1 MSNICFMLAH
11 TFQLNMN
18 VPRVFK
24 GKEEHFAP
32 IGWLMSE
39 KLDGYRGQWDPE
51 DYNFWSRQK
60 KLFNAPEWFKKAMP
74 YEHLDGELFCG
85 RENFQKMG
93 AVRKKNPT
101 DEDWFPIK
109 FYVYDAPS
117 IEGEFYDR
125 YVALQE
131 IVKQAEINW
140 NELKTS
146 LGEKF
151 HNVSCPIVLTRH
163 HEVESIE
170 HMKSFYKEILDLGG
184 EGIMLKNPW
193 SEYEEGRSY
202 HLLKWKPNYDAEGI
216 VVDYKEGTGKYKNML
231 GSLVIRPLINKGNYQ
246 VIDKDENHDFSISG
260 MDDSIRNSYKI
271 THPIGTI
278 ITYEYS
284 GMTEKNIPRF
294 ARYMRIRDDV
304 IIKEEENMDVCDS
317 DVKLKNCIKIFQ
329 ALSKY
334 ERSNGEGFKA
344 AAYNKALKTLEGFT
358 NDSEVTSENL
368 LKVKGI
374 GPKIVEK
381 ALMIMNTG
389 SCPMYDNIKDL
400 KDPRELFM
408 EIHGV
413 GAVKAKQIANMG
425 ISSIE
430 ELKNHMNLKD
440 ILNDVQIKGLK
451 WHTDMKFR
459 IPYSEIQS
467 HEHILKNILNE
478 IDPYAELTISGSYR
492 RCKETSGDIDILIN
506 TPNVK
511 NNSIYNA
518 FIDKLFELKYLK
530 DEFSRGP
537 KKFMGI
543 CSLGTIG
550 RRIDIMYTKQN
561 EYPFAILY
569 FTGSM
574 EFNVKMRSELLE
586 KGLSLNEYGVKDTK
600 TNKMVKHDCITEK
613 DVFKFLGYNYVE
625 PANR

>member
-1 MSNICFMLAH
+1 MSNLSFMLAH
-11 TFQLNMN
+11 VFQLNMKI
-18 VPRVFK
+18 PRVFK
-24 GKEEHFAP
+24 DKEELFAP
-32 IGWLMSE
+32 VGWLMSE

-60 KLFNAPEWFKKAMP
+60 KLFNAPEWFKQAMP

-93 AVRKKNPT
+93 AVRRKNPT

-125 YVALQE
+125 YIALQE
-131 IVKQAEINW
+131 IVKEAEINW
-140 NELKTS
+140 KKLKTT

-151 HNVSCPIVLTRH
+151 KNVSCPIVLTTH
-163 HEVESIE
+163 YEVESIE
-170 HMKSFYKEILDLGG
+170 HMKSFNQEIIDMGG

-193 SEYEEGRSY
+193 SDYEEGRSH

-216 VVDYKEGTGKYKNML
+216 VVDYKDGSGKYKGKL
-231 GSLVIRPLINKGNYQ
+231 GALVIRPLINKGNYQ
-246 VIDKDENHDFSISG
+246 VIDKDENHEFSISG
-260 MDDSIRNSYKI
+260 MDDSIRESYKV

-284 GMTEKNIPRF
+284 GMTDKNKPRF

-304 IIKEEENMDVCDS
+304 TIQEEEMDICDS
-317 DVKLKNCIKIFQ
+317 DDKLKNCIKIFQ

-344 AAYNKALKTLEGFT
+344 AAYNKAVKALEGFT
-358 NDSEVTSENL
+358 TDGDVTSENL
-368 LKVKGI
+368 LKVKGV

-381 ALMIMNTG
+381 AMLIMNTG
-389 SCPMYDNIKDL
+389 TCPMYDNIKDI

-408 EIHGV
+408 DIHGV
-413 GAVKAKQIANMG
+413 GAVKAKQITNMG
-425 ISSIE
+425 ISTIN
-430 ELKNHMNLKD
+430 ELENHMNLD
-440 ILNDVQIKGLK
+440 EILNDVQKKGLK
-451 WHTDMKFR
+451 WYKDMQSR
-459 IPYSEIQS
+459 IPHLEIAN
-467 HEHILKNILNE
+467 HEKILKNILNE
-478 IDPYAELTISGSYR
+478 IDPKAELTIAGSYR
-492 RCKETSGDIDILIN
+492 RGKETSGDIDVLIN

-518 FIDKLFELKYLK
+518 FIDKLFELQYLK
-530 DEFSRGP
+530 EEFSRGS

-543 CSLGTIG
+543 CSINGIG
-550 RRIDIMYTKQN
+550 RRIDIMYTKPN

-586 KGLSLNEYGVKDTK
+586 KGMSLNEYGIKDVK
-600 TNKMVKHDCITEK
+600 TNKMIKHDCKTEK
-613 DVFKFLGYNYVE
+613 DVFKYLGYKYVNPE
-625 PANR
+625 NR